1 VRDGCVL
8 KGSAARPITSRM
20 DRGLFIAAAGMRA
33 EQTRQDQLSSD
44 LANAATPGY
53 KRDRTT
59 QTSFGDML
67 LRNTR
72 TGADVGRVG
81 LGPYADQTHTD
92 LTANPSRE
100 TGEALDFAIEGDGFF
115 ALQTDAGVRYT
126 RGGQFRVSPAGTLAD
141 ARGNQV
147 LGPGNQPIQVG
158 ADGRVDPT
166 ELGVVALTDPVKR
179 GEGLF
184 EGTAAGNAGVGVV
197 RQGALETS
205 GVDPTRAMVDMIASL
220 RAFEAGQKSITTI
233 DETLGRAASQVGD
246 TRGQ

>member
-1 VRDGCVL
+1 
-8 KGSAARPITSRM
+8 M

-44 LANAATPGY
+44 LANAATAGY

-59 QTSFGDML
+59 QASFGDML
-67 LRNTR
+67 LHNTR
-72 TGADVGRVG
+72 TGAAVGRVG

-92 LTANPSRE
+92 LRANPSRE

-147 LGPGNQPIQVG
+147 LGRNNQPIQVG
-158 ADGRVDPT
+158 ADGRVDPQ

-184 EGTAAGNAGVGVV
+184 EGAAAGGAGVGTV

-246 TRGQ
+246 ARRM

>member
-1 VRDGCVL
+1 
-8 KGSAARPITSRM
+8 
-20 DRGLFIAAAGMRA
+20 MRA

-59 QTSFGDML
+59 QASFGDLL

-72 TGADVGRVG
+72 TGQEIGRVG
-81 LGPYADQTHTD
+81 LGPYADRTNTD
-92 LTANPSRE
+92 LTAQPSRE
-100 TGEALDFAIEGDGFF
+100 TGEPLDFAIEGDGFF
-115 ALQTDAGVRYT
+115 ALQTPAGTRYT
-126 RGGQFRVSPAGTLAD
+126 RGGQFSVSPTGTLAD

-147 LGPGNQPIQVG
+147 LGRGGGPIRVG
-158 ADGRVDPT
+158 ADGQVDPAQ
-166 ELGVVALTDPVKR
+166 LDVVALTDPVKR

-184 EGTAAGNAGVGVV
+184 EGTPAGAAGVGPV

-205 GVDPTRAMVDMIASL
+205 GVDPTRAMVDMISSL

-233 DETLGRAASQVGD
+233 DETLGRAATQVGD
-246 TRGQ
+246 IRGQ